1 MELSGSNNNTFMT
14 THQEAASGVTKDVT
28 NAPSTSNNAG
38 ILLDWTLFDGLNMF
52 VSKKMFSTLESL
64 GENGTRIVME
74 QTVSDVMFAYFGI
87 IQLKKM
93 VLVLQ
98 DAVDLSMQR
107 KRIAEAKLSLGAG
120 SNLMLLQ
127 STVDLNADSTA
138 LIQQITSLKN
148 TKADFNRILA
158 RDPAVSFDIMD
169 SIRLIRILHYDSL
182 LIRSLSQNTEIIA
195 ARLDQYLSSL
205 CIRDAQSDRYPT
217 LNLTGGYNYNEF
229 RSQTGYIAYNR
240 SFGPSIGLT
249 LSYNLFDGMNVNRTI
264 RNARISLN
272 SSDVALQD
280 AESSLR
286 TSLLKRYNEYRLNLE
301 IIRMQLSNVKIAKE
315 NVDVAFEKY
324 KLGSLNDVELREIQ
338 KKLIEAQYE
347 LILSRFEAKR
357 AEIDLLRLSGSLLK
371 TSFF

>member
-1 MELSGSNNNTFMT
+1 MT

-217 LNLTGGYNYNEF
+217 LSLTGG
-229 RSQTGYIAYNR
+229 
-240 SFGPSIGLT
+240 
-249 LSYNLFDGMNVNRTI
+249 
-264 RNARISLN
+264 
-272 SSDVALQD
+272 
-280 AESSLR
+280 
-286 TSLLKRYNEYRLNLE
+286 
-301 IIRMQLSNVKIAKE
+301 
-315 NVDVAFEKY
+315 
-324 KLGSLNDVELREIQ
+324 
-338 KKLIEAQYE
+338 
-347 LILSRFEAKR
+347 
-357 AEIDLLRLSGSLLK
+357 
-371 TSFF
+371 

>member
-1 MELSGSNNNTFMT
+1 MT

-205 CIRDAQSDRYPT
+205 GIRDAQSDRYPT
-217 LNLTGGYNYNEF
+217 LSLTGGYNYNEF